1 MRWLDGIT
9 NSMDM
14 NLSKL
19 QEFGDGQ
26 GSLVCCSPW
35 GCKESDTTELTDFL
49 NSVLTSQNNNLTY
62 SAPRGCP
69 SWSFHPQQC
78 CISPLSNFSACPE
91 FHLHFFCR
99 HFLSSMAGRTV
110 TLCGVLSSLS
120 CDCSFVYFSSKCQ
133 RIYVNTKNFLSS

>member
-1 MRWLDGIT
+1 MDGIT

-14 NLSKL
+14 SLSKL

-49 NSVLTSQNNNLTY
+49 NSVLISQNNSLTY

-78 CISPLSNFSACPE
+78 CISPLSNFSACSE

-99 HFLSSMAGRTV
+99 QNFSLPWLGGQLHCVESFPHCPVTVLLCISPLNVREYMLTPRT
-110 TLCGVLSSLS
+110 S
-120 CDCSFVYFSSKCQ
+120 CHHK
-133 RIYVNTKNFLSS
+133 